1 MTPGEWL
8 VSLLAIVLVDLLLA
22 GDNAVVIA
30 MAARRLPL
38 EMRKRAV
45 FWGTAAAIV
54 IRVALAFIAVALL
67 QIRGLGVVG
76 GVLLLG
82 VAVRL
87 MISEE
92 DAHADAE
99 KNGGKSPPGL
109 WSAIGSIV
117 VADVVMGLDNVLAVA
132 GAARGDYWLIG
143 IGIALSIPIMIA
155 GSFII
160 LRFMERAPWLV
171 YAGGSLLVSI
181 AARMTLD
188 DKLVADEIIL
198 NYTSQWA
205 IVAFAT
211 IVVTVSCVLRQKRK
225 ARKKRAAKR
234 HAAKA
239 RAAEQR
245 TAS

>member
-1 MTPGEWL
+1 MSPGEWI

-30 MAARRLPL
+30 MAARRLPA
-38 EMRKRAV
+38 EMRKKAV

-67 QIRGLGVVG
+67 QVRGLGVVG
-76 GVLLLG
+76 GFLLLI

-87 MISEE
+87 MISE
-92 DAHADAE
+92 DADPDAP
-99 KNGGKSPPGL
+99 KNGDKSPAGL

-160 LRFMERAPWLV
+160 LRFMERAPWLI

-181 AARMTLD
+181 SARMTLD
-188 DKLVADEIIL
+188 DKLVSDSL
-198 NYTSQWA
+198 TLDPTSQWA
-205 IVAFAT
+205 VVAFAT
-211 IVVTVSCVLRQKRK
+211 IVVTVLCVLRQK
-225 ARKKRAAKR
+225 KKK
-234 HAAKA
+234 KTA
-239 RAAEQR
+239 RAKQ
-245 TAS
+245 TA

>member
-1 MTPGEWL
+1 MTIGEWL

-30 MAARRLPL
+30 MAARRLPP

-54 IRVALAFIAVALL
+54 IRVALAMIAVTLL
-67 QIRGLGVVG
+67 QIRGLGIVG

-87 MISEE
+87 MTSE
-92 DAHADAE
+92 DADAE
-99 KNGGKSPPGL
+99 NPGVDKSPAGL

-160 LRFMERAPWLV
+160 LRFMERAPWLI

-181 AARMTLD
+181 SARMALD
-188 DKLVADEIIL
+188 DKLIADAL
-198 NYTSQWA
+198 PWDATSQWA
-205 IVAFAT
+205 LVAFAT
-211 IVVTVSCVLRQKRK
+211 ISVTILCVLYQKRR
-225 ARKKRAAKR
+225 ARKKQAA
-234 HAAKA
+234 
-239 RAAEQR
+239 
-245 TAS
+245 